1 MGTRPICS
9 IKAEDP
15 GSSHTNTNVWVIGI
29 SRGWGWGS
37 AVCDRARFQADVFNS
52 EPGHSSAQG
61 EALALLIKG
70 ELKEEKEE
78 QRKM

>member
-1 MGTRPICS
+1 MGGHPICS
-9 IKAEDP
+9 IEAEDP

-52 EPGHSSAQG
+52 EPGHFISTG
-61 EALALLIKG
+61 RGLG
-70 ELKEEKEE
+70 PTD
-78 QRKM
+78 QR